1 MKHSEKRKLA
11 VHLRSRLEVQAHTPI
26 FETKNWMNRKVSRE
40 LKEQKKR
47 K

>member
-11 VHLRSRLEVQAHTPI
+11 THLRSRLEVQAHTPI
-26 FETKNWMNRKVSRE
+26 FETKNWMIRKVSRE
-40 LKEQKKR
+40 NKEMGKR